1 MLDKD
6 GKVSVF
12 GGLLCLL
19 FVFVFIFFFVFQFFL
34 LLLLFFTEPFTS

>member
-12 GGLLCLL
+12 GGLLCLS
-19 FVFVFIFFFVFQFFL
+19 FVFVFIFFVFQFFFIIIT
-34 LLLLFFTEPFTS
+34 FFY